1 MDFIHPAYREI
12 VKGRVREMKEGKE
25 LPMIEETFLRLD
37 GTAIDV
43 EVAASAFV
51 YQGKPG
57 VQVVVRDIT
66 ERKHAEREI
75 KKLNEDLAQRAVELE
90 ETNKE
95 LEAFSYTVSHDL
107 RNPLTVIGGFSNLLL
122 RKYSSNLGPDE
133 QHYLNIIRKNV
144 THMEQLIDDLLAF
157 SRFGRQGMNPTPIDM
172 DALAKTVFEEIKTF
186 AQGRT
191 LELKIESSPL
201 AYGDPSMIRQVLV
214 NLLSNAIKYTKARD
228 LAKIEM
234 GGRVENGE
242 NIYYVKDNGAGFDMA
257 QYDKLFAAFQ
267 RLHSS
272 AEFEG
277 TGVGLAT
284 VERIIHRHGGRV
296 WAEGKV
302 DEGATFYFS
311 LPSKVG

>member
-1 MDFIHPAYREI
+1 
-12 VKGRVREMKEGKE
+12 
-25 LPMIEETFLRLD
+25 
-37 GTAIDV
+37 
-43 EVAASAFV
+43 
-51 YQGKPG
+51 
-57 VQVVVRDIT
+57 
-66 ERKHAEREI
+66 
-75 KKLNEDLAQRAVELE
+75 
-90 ETNKE
+90 
-95 LEAFSYTVSHDL
+95 
-107 RNPLTVIGGFSNLLL
+107 
-122 RKYSSNLGPDE
+122 
-133 QHYLNIIRKNV
+133 
-144 THMEQLIDDLLAF
+144 MEQLIDDLLAF
-157 SRFGRQGMNPTPIDM
+157 SRFGRQGMNPTSIDM
-172 DALAKTVFEEIKTF
+172 DALAKAVFGEIKTF

-191 LELKIESSPL
+191 LELTIESSPL

-228 LAKIEM
+228 PAKIEM
-234 GGRVENGE
+234 GGRAENGE

-284 VERIIHRHGGRV
+284 VKRIIHRHGGRV

-311 LPSKVG
+311 LLSKIG

>member
-1 MDFIHPAYREI
+1 
-12 VKGRVREMKEGKE
+12 
-25 LPMIEETFLRLD
+25 
-37 GTAIDV
+37 
-43 EVAASAFV
+43 
-51 YQGKPG
+51 
-57 VQVVVRDIT
+57 
-66 ERKHAEREI
+66 
-75 KKLNEDLAQRAVELE
+75 
-90 ETNKE
+90 
-95 LEAFSYTVSHDL
+95 
-107 RNPLTVIGGFSNLLL
+107 
-122 RKYSSNLGPDE
+122 
-133 QHYLNIIRKNV
+133 
-144 THMEQLIDDLLAF
+144 MEQLIEDLLAF
-157 SRFGRQGMNPTPIDM
+157 SRFGHQGMNRTSIDM
-172 DALAKTVFEEIKTF
+172 DALAKAVFEEIKTF

-191 LELKIESSPL
+191 LELKIESFPL

-228 LAKIEM
+228 AAKIEM

-257 QYDKLFAAFQ
+257 QYDKLFAVFQ

-284 VERIIHRHGGRV
+284 VERIIQRHGGRV
-296 WAEGKV
+296 WAGGKV